1 MQSQDSTTQS
11 SLLVR
16 IRDQHDTEAWSQFH
30 QIYGPL
36 IFRFA
41 RWQGLQDADAAD
53 LTQDVLKE
61 VCRQIGSF
69 DYRRDRGRFRGWLLT
84 VARCT
89 VARMQQARFRQ
100 PTGTGDTGHLRRM
113 ENLPDEA
120 DDLESYWNQEYEQTL
135 FAWAAKEVQA
145 RVDASTWEAFH
156 RTAVDGVKPADVA
169 VELSMNLGSVYVAR
183 NRVLASI
190 KRRIGEIDD
199 DC

>member
-1 MQSQDSTTQS
+1 MQSQDSMTQS

-16 IRDQHDTEAWSQFH
+16 IRDQDDSEAWGQFH

-69 DYRRDRGRFRGWLLT
+69 EYRRDQGRFRGWLLT

-89 VARMQQARFRQ
+89 VARMKQARFRQ
-100 PTGTGDTGHLRRM
+100 PTGTGDTGHLRRL

-120 DDLESYWNQEYEQTL
+120 SDLETYWNQEYEQTL
-135 FAWAAKEVQA
+135 FAWAAKDVQA
-145 RVDASTWEAFH
+145 RVEESTWEAFR
-156 RTAVDGVKPADVA
+156 RTAVDGDKPTDVA
-169 VELSMNLGSVYVAR
+169 RELNLNLGSVYVAR

-199 DC
+199 E